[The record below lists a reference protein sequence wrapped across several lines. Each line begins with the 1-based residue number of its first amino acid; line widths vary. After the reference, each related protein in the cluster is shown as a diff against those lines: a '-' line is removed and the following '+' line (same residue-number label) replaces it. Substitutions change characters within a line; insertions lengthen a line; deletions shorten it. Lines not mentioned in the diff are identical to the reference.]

1 MRTGVTF
8 ALLIA
13 LCVLFTLHGSTAP
26 VNADPSPAVN
36 NSDTVIEIQLQPTGD
51 ANISVKT
58 IVPIEDTNDTAGFN
72 VAAQEFEA
80 GSGQGNSIDS
90 FRHAATAA
98 SNASNRSMSIDNES
112 IDRTTARDGDV
123 GMFILE
129 FTWRNFANRSTTE
142 NGRYLRVNDAFT
154 TNQGTWLPGLAANQ
168 TLKIRRPEGYYISKS
183 PRIRHVK
190 RSLVLSGPQVLEPG
204 YINITY
210 SSDRPPSTEETPGP
224 GPPSDLPQ
232 GLIGVT
238 ALILLVAL
246 GSVGVFAFSRRDRL
260 LRRVKADGGIGTGGG
275 GPESGSLSTT
285 EERDAHSPD
294 TAAGA
299 DADTDIDADPNAA
312 PDSEPSLDN
321 GINVDLLSDEERVE
335 RLLEDNGGRMK
346 QANIVRETDWS
357 NAKVSQLLS
366 SMDEDERIEKL
377 RIGREN
383 LISLPDHGKDDQN
396 RS

>member
-13 LCVLFTLHGSTAP
+13 LCVLFALHGSTAP

-36 NSDTVIEIQLQPTGD
+36 NSDTVIEIQLQPNGD

-58 IVPIEDTNDTAGFN
+58 IVPIEDANGTAGFN
-72 VAAQEFEA
+72 VTAQEFEERPV
-80 GSGQGNSIDS
+80 QGNSIDS

-112 IDRTTARDGDV
+112 VDRTAVRDGDV

-129 FTWRNFANRSTTE
+129 FTWRNFANRTTTA
-142 NGRYLRVNDAFT
+142 NGSYLRVNDAFT

-168 TLKIRRPEGYYISKS
+168 TLKIRRPEGYYVSKS
-183 PRIRHVK
+183 PRIRHVR
-190 RSLVLSGPQVLEPG
+190 RSLVLSGPRVLEPG

-210 SSDRPPSTEETPGP
+210 SSDQPPSTEETPAP
-224 GPPSDLPQ
+224 GPPIDLPQ
-232 GLIGVT
+232 GLIGVA

-246 GSVGVFAFSRRDRL
+246 GSVGVFAFSRRDGL
-260 LRRVKADGGIGTGGG
+260 LRRVKADGGVGTGGG
-275 GPESGSLSTT
+275 RPESGSLSTT
-285 EERDAHSPD
+285 EERDAPPD
-294 TAAGA
+294 PDPPT
-299 DADTDIDADPNAA
+299 DADSETHLDP
-312 PDSEPSLDN
+312 

-366 SMDEDERIEKL
+366 SMDEEDRIEKL

-383 LISLPDHGKDDQN
+383 LISLPDHDKDDQN